1 MDQLIH
7 MSYALSGIYFFTML
21 WGIILEERFPC
32 WYNVNY
38 VTYVYGIPGL
48 QFLTGRLLKSVEVD
62 VSWASLSNWMVRQG
76 GTC

>member
-7 MSYALSGIYFFTML
+7 VFYALLGFYFFTML
-21 WGIILEERFPC
+21 WDLRAISLLVQCELCNIYQDYSLF
-32 WYNVNY
+32 Y
-38 VTYVYGIPGL
+38 
-48 QFLTGRLLKSVEVD
+48 LTGRLLKSVEVD